1 MFTVF
6 GLLFILGGGFLG
18 GFFAVRMQGGGSPR
32 ADKDLQ
38 EVRERLLRLEQS
50 MESMAGEVDR
60 VSEGQR
66 FMTALL
72 EDRAKS
78 HPPLPRARGADEG

>member
-1 MFTVF
+1 MFIILGIVF
-6 GLLFILGGGFLG
+6 GVLGGIL
-18 GFFAVRMQGGGSPR
+18 AVRLQAASPR
-32 ADKDLQ
+32 ADRDLQ

-50 MESMAGEVDR
+50 LEAMAGDVDR

-72 EDRAKS
+72 EDRAKTQ
-78 HPPLPRARGADEG
+78 PPLPRAKGNGEG